1 MIARHFVVT
10 GRVQGVAF
18 RWSTK
23 ATADRLG
30 VRGWVRNRPDG
41 SVEGWAEGEAGA
53 VEALVAWLERGPGG
67 ARVAS
72 VTVEEA
78 VPAAVEAF
86 QIRS

>member
-18 RWSTK
+18 RWSAK
-23 ATADRLG
+23 AAADRIG

-41 SVEGWAEGEAGA
+41 SVEGWAEGETAA
-53 VEALVAWLERGPGG
+53 VEALAAWLEHGPGG
-67 ARVAS
+67 ARVSS

-78 VPAAVEAF
+78 VPTAAEGF